1 MANYV
6 IGNDPIQITLAN
18 AYVLTLTET
27 VTTAGTLSVPTDKI
41 DKVLT
46 VDGVDE
52 SEEEV
57 ATVVAALTVEQVV
70 VFTTTDADLIA
81 EHDTRELWNTGLN
94 AVSGEPAIVE
104 GQVGPVLVK
113 NHIAQV
119 PVYGSRN
126 LYVKLAPGDSLTFST
141 TNHNE
146 VLYYAGLKGLSDLLD
161 VTVPIEAA
169 AEADDGE
176 GE

>member
-1 MANYV
+1 
-6 IGNDPIQITLAN
+6 
-18 AYVLTLTET
+18 
-27 VTTAGTLSVPTDKI
+27 
-41 DKVLT
+41 
-46 VDGVDE
+46 
-52 SEEEV
+52 
-57 ATVVAALTVEQVV
+57 
-70 VFTTTDADLIA
+70 
-81 EHDTRELWNTGLN
+81 
-94 AVSGEPAIVE
+94 
-104 GQVGPVLVK
+104 VK

-169 AEADDGE
+169 ADGAADDGE
-176 GE
+176 GD